1 MKDKLSSFLSKIKN
15 RFFVRR
21 VALVLFL
28 AAATVVIVVFAS
40 LAKKEIADIPV
51 SEPVCDEPLNEVFEE
66 VEAERKEDK
75 EEPETPDAVG
85 EEENDRASDEKE
97 YIPVGDIRIP
107 HCGEVNYSLST
118 KTSDFYFENPS
129 ENACFLKVN
138 VTRLDTK
145 EIIYSSTLIS
155 PGKSISSVGFA
166 GKLTKPGSYDAM
178 IKVDAYAID
187 RMVHLNSLAIDTVIH
202 AY

>member
-15 RFFVRR
+15 RSFVRK
-21 VALVLFL
+21 VSLILML
-28 AAATVVIVVFAS
+28 AALTAAILAFSS
-40 LAKKEIADIPV
+40 LAKKENAYLPVSAPVFDEPSDEAIEDPEPVREEEKEGGDIPESDV
-51 SEPVCDEPLNEVFEE
+51 D
-66 VEAERKEDK
+66 KEDGQ
-75 EEPETPDAVG
+75 EVC
-85 EEENDRASDEKE
+85 EKE

-107 HCGEVNYSLST
+107 HCGDINYSLSS
-118 KTSDFYFENPS
+118 KTSDFRFENPS

-138 VTRLDTK
+138 ITRLDTK

-155 PGKSISSVGFA
+155 PGKGIASVGFA

-187 RMVHLNSLAIDTVIH
+187 RMMHLNSLAIDAVIH

>member
-1 MKDKLSSFLSKIKN
+1 MDM
-15 RFFVRR
+15 
-21 VALVLFL
+21 
-28 AAATVVIVVFAS
+28 
-40 LAKKEIADIPV
+40 
-51 SEPVCDEPLNEVFEE
+51 
-66 VEAERKEDK
+66 
-75 EEPETPDAVG
+75 
-85 EEENDRASDEKE
+85 
-97 YIPVGDIRIP
+97 
-107 HCGEVNYSLST
+107 